1 MYLIIQYTADFLNCP
16 QWICWINVTNELY
29 EEWLKHLKMQMQ
41 ILSYLERRKSETGN
55 NNRIS

>member
-16 QWICWINVTNELY
+16 HWICWINVTNELY
-29 EEWLKHLKMQMQ
+29 EEWLKYLKMQ